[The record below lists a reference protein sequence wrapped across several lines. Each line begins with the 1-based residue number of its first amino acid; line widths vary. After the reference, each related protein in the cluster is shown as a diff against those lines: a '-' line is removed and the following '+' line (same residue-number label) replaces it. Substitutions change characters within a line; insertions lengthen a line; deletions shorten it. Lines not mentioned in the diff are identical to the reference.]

1 MCAIILKSTGA
12 PPVSFVW
19 FCGKHYMTVSW
30 LVHCRS
36 YLEILLLF
44 YLFLCIP
51 TSFPSFLWNP
61 SELPSVCFAFSLSP
75 PSWSH
80 FCLLLQDLFFLFLL
94 NLCVCVFALLPH
106 SVCMF
111 LFTERT
117 KECVWWGDI
126 GCIGAPRAQEET
138 QMCAAMRGSY
148 LSKAHTPFTHA
159 YTHTHRNTHVFKYI
173 HPCLSQTPLPCSA
186 KAAWQHCFPCGRL
199 GRKQPTKFQIILC
212 NNNNQASPLRLS
224 SG

>member
-1 MCAIILKSTGA
+1 MHLLCHLSDSVGNTTWQSPDLFIADPTWKFCCCFIFFFAFPPASPLSYETPLNYLQCVLLFHCP
-12 PPVSFVW
+12 PPVEAISA
-19 FCGKHYMTVSW
+19 FCCK
-30 LVHCRS
+30 
-36 YLEILLLF
+36 I
-44 YLFLCIP
+44 
-51 TSFPSFLWNP
+51 
-61 SELPSVCFAFSLSP
+61 
-75 PSWSH
+75 
-80 FCLLLQDLFFLFLL
+80 FFLFLL

-159 YTHTHRNTHVFKYI
+159 YTHTHTEIHTSLNTYI
-173 HPCLSQTPLPCSA
+173 P
-186 KAAWQHCFPCGRL
+186 
-199 GRKQPTKFQIILC
+199 
-212 NNNNQASPLRLS
+212 ASPKPHSLALLRLLDS
-224 SG
+224 IVFLVED

>member
-80 FCLLLQDLFFLFLL
+80 FCLLLQDLFFVPFKSV
-94 NLCVCVFALLPH
+94 CVCVCLRCSLILFVCFCSQKGLKNVFDEAILAALEPP
-106 SVCMF
+106 
-111 LFTERT
+111 EPKKKR
-117 KECVWWGDI
+117 KCVLLWE
-126 GCIGAPRAQEET
+126 APT
-138 QMCAAMRGSY
+138 FP
-148 LSKAHTPFTHA
+148 KHTPPSL
-159 YTHTHRNTHVFKYI
+159 THTHTHTEIHTSLNTYI
-173 HPCLSQTPLPCSA
+173 P
-186 KAAWQHCFPCGRL
+186 
-199 GRKQPTKFQIILC
+199 
-212 NNNNQASPLRLS
+212 ASPKPPSLALLRLLDS
-224 SG
+224 IVFLVED

>member
-1 MCAIILKSTGA
+1 MHLLCHLFDSVGNTTWQSPDLFIADPTWKFYVVVLSFSLHSHQLPLFLMKPLWITFSVFCFFTCPP
-12 PPVSFVW
+12 PPVEAISA
-19 FCGKHYMTVSW
+19 
-30 LVHCRS
+30 
-36 YLEILLLF
+36 F
-44 YLFLCIP
+44 YCKI
-51 TSFPSFLWNP
+51 
-61 SELPSVCFAFSLSP
+61 
-75 PSWSH
+75 
-80 FCLLLQDLFFLFLL
+80 FFLFLL
-94 NLCVCVFALLPH
+94 NLCVFSLLPH

>member
-30 LVHCRS
+30 LVHCRKFCCCFIFFFAFPPASPLS
-36 YLEILLLF
+36 YETPLNYLQCVLLF
-44 YLFLCIP
+44 HCPPPVEAI
-51 TSFPSFLWNP
+51 S
-61 SELPSVCFAFSLSP
+61 AF
-75 PSWSH
+75 
-80 FCLLLQDLFFLFLL
+80 CCKIFFLFLL

>member
-1 MCAIILKSTGA
+1 MCYYFKKHGCTSCVICLILWETLHDSLLTC
-12 PPVSFVW
+12 S
-19 FCGKHYMTVSW
+19 
-30 LVHCRS
+30 LQ
-36 YLEILLLF
+36 ILLGNFMLLF

-61 SELPSVCFAFSLSP
+61 SELPSVCFAFSHAP
-75 PSWSH
+75 PPVEAISA
-80 FCLLLQDLFFLFLL
+80 FYCKIFFLFLL
-94 NLCVCVFALLPH
+94 NLCVFSLLPH